1 MISSISI
8 CGQKANGL
16 AVNRLYY
23 LNILVYTSIIG
34 KFDRNCKKHVY
45 DDKDIHYTCYSNG
58 NNNGSDRSCVF

>member
-8 CGQKANGL
+8 CGQKAKGL

-45 DDKDIHYTCYSNG
+45 DDKDIHLLNH
-58 NNNGSDRSCVF
+58 